1 MSDAIVGLT
10 AGFAGEGIEVTYYD
24 IIGDV
29 HGCATKLQTLL
40 GGLGYEPDDLGVY
53 RHPERTAV
61 FVGDL
66 IDRGDEQ
73 LRVLEMVKAMV
84 DAGSA
89 HIVMGNHEFNAI
101 AWAMGLR
108 EHSEKNTKQHRA
120 FLDQLTQDQQQEYV
134 AWFKTIPLWLELP
147 GPIRVVHA
155 CWHSESMKAVESACG
170 GPRLITDQHYAD
182 ASAKGHDLYRAVET
196 LLKGPEISLTEYGC
210 DPYWDKDHHRRT
222 NARIRWWD
230 HDAKTLR
237 ELAETRGA
245 KTESRDPYPELPEHT
260 VDANAGL
267 TFVYQDKVPLFY
279 GHYWREWEPVHR
291 DDWTTYTACV
301 DFSAVKGGTLV
312 AYRWNGEPQIRWENY
327 VPHDPAIVTPS
338 PSDQTV

>member
-1 MSDAIVGLT
+1 MRGMELN
-10 AGFAGEGIEVTYYD
+10 YYD

-29 HGCATKLQTLL
+29 HGCATKLETLL
-40 GGLGYEPDDLGVY
+40 GGLGYRPDDRGVY
-53 RHPERTAV
+53 RHPERIAV

-66 IDRGDEQ
+66 IDRGEEQ
-73 LRVLEMVKAMV
+73 LRVLELVRAMV

-108 EHSEKNTKQHRA
+108 EHNAKNTKQHKA
-120 FLDQLTQDQQQEYV
+120 FLDQLTEAQQQEYV

-155 CWHSESMKAVESACG
+155 CWHAESMEAVENACG
-170 GPRLITDQHYAD
+170 GSRLSTDQHYAD
-182 ASAKGHDLYRAVET
+182 ASNKEHALYQAVET
-196 LLKGPEISLTEYGC
+196 LLKGPEINLTGYGAE
-210 DPYWDKDHHRRT
+210 PYADKDGHVRT

-230 HDAKTLR
+230 HDATTLR
-237 ELAETRGA
+237 DLAETRGVL
-245 KTESRDPYPELPEHT
+245 TTSGEPYPELPT
-260 VDANAGL
+260 TVVDAEDGP
-267 TFVYQDKVPLFY
+267 TYVYTDEVPLFY
-279 GHYWREWEPVHR
+279 GHYWRQWEPVHR

-301 DFSAVKGGTLV
+301 DFSAVKHGTLV
-312 AYRWNGEPQIRWENY
+312 AYRWNGEPEMHWSNY
-327 VPHDPAIVTPS
+327 APHDPAIVSPT